1 MATRTKSRT
10 SNRSSSQSSKRSDQ
24 GASSAFSWG
33 ENAGPLIGA
42 ALAGAAI
49 GLAAN
54 YGRKF
59 AMQGMEAAAGDWDEM
74 LASDHDKVLALF
86 DQMLATDETQ
96 TWKRSAMLMK
106 LGYALDKHAYEEE
119 SVVYPALRD
128 ANEGVTADELN
139 QEHGQV
145 KTFLFELKQL
155 EADAPNWLETVRQF
169 RDLIAEH
176 ARMEEQEVFPR
187 FKKSMTEEQ
196 NAKITAMVNKAGF
209 AMA

>member
-1 MATRTKSRT
+1 MATRTRSRN
-10 SNRSSSQSSKRSDQ
+10 SNRSSNNGGK
-24 GASSAFSWG
+24 SAFSWG
-33 ENAGPLIGA
+33 GNAGPMIGA
-42 ALAGAAI
+42 ALAGMAI
-49 GLAAN
+49 GFAAN

-74 LASDHDKVLALF
+74 LASDHDNVLAMF
-86 DQMLATDETQ
+86 DQMLATDESQ
-96 TWKRSAMLMK
+96 TWKRSALLMK

-128 ANEGVTADELN
+128 ANDEVQADELN

-145 KTFLFELKQL
+145 KTFLFELKQM
-155 EADAPNWLETVRQF
+155 EADAPNWLEKVRQF

-187 FKKSMTEEQ
+187 FKKGLSEEQ